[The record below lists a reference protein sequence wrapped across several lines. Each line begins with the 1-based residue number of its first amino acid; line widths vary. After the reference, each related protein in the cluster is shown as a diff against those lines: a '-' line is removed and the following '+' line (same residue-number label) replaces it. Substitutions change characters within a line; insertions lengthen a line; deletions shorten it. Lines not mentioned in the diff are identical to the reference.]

1 MPSEDTIALAVL
13 VMTIVGQL
21 VSARWIASIPHM
33 FRRKQWVLERRIQKH
48 KKKMETLNSVSS
60 FAAYSKGQRELAKLE
75 KELESV
81 LAGYQ
86 KQPYLVAYAP
96 HLVAVV
102 AQCGFVLPVLKLY
115 GAKELVMVPN
125 FLCFGFFRL
134 VAFGD
139 DTMSAVGRLVELPFS
154 AFVAD
159 DDSVAPFNVARGDE
173 WVRSIGVIPWCLL
186 CYIAWWH
193 MKSTLS
199 RS

>member
-21 VSARWIASIPHM
+21 VSARWIASIPQM
-33 FRRKQWVLERRIQKH
+33 FRRKQWVLERRIRRH
-48 KKKMETLNSVSS
+48 KKEMEALNSVSS
-60 FAAYSKGQRELAKLE
+60 FAAFSKGQRELAKLE

-81 LAGYQ
+81 LAGYRQ
-86 KQPYLVAYAP
+86 QPYLIAYAP

-115 GAKELVMVPN
+115 GSKELVMVPN
-125 FLCFGFFRL
+125 FLCFGFLRL

-139 DTMSAVGRLVELPFS
+139 DTMSALGRLAALPFS
-154 AFVAD
+154 AFGD
-159 DDSVAPFNVARGDE
+159 DPIAPSTVARGDE

-186 CYIAWWH
+186 CYVAWWH
-193 MKSTLS
+193 VKSTLS